1 MNFINILLDY
11 KNMKIRE
18 SRGVQDNLISDSK
31 DISSNTTSI
40 NI

>member
-1 MNFINILLDY
+1 
-11 KNMKIRE
+11 MKIRE

-31 DISSNTTSI
+31 DINSNTTSI